1 MNFKDFI
8 KKYNKKLLK
17 KLKKGEAFIDYDN
30 QQIMI
35 PNNYEFKIGELIT
48 TLEPGR
54 LKTYCIIGI
63 SKSQII
69 YAEVIVL

>member
-1 MNFKDFI
+1 MNFKDFVN
-8 KKYNKKLLK
+8 KYNKKILK
-17 KLKKGEAFIDYDN
+17 KLNKGNAFIDYAN

-35 PNNYEFKIGELIT
+35 PYNYEFKIGELIT

-63 SKSQII
+63 SESQII